1 MAKARYQPSLSD
13 YVDMVRRRFWVMVAI
28 FAVVAGSCLAVVVTL
43 DPIYQSTGVILV
55 ESQQIPAELVPTTV
69 TSFADERIQV
79 IRQRVMTRENLL
91 RIIERYD
98 LFSGR
103 SRAPSVTDQIALTRD
118 RVSVNVISSGGSGRN
133 RNAIAFSVSFE
144 DESPARAHRV
154 ANELV
159 TLFLQENVR
168 VRTERATE
176 TTEFLAREAEKLMVE
191 LEALEARVADYKQQ
205 HANALPEHLNLRLGM
220 LQRTEANLQ
229 GVEQALRAAIEQ
241 RRYYELELSGA
252 RMQGMNGHEGESRAA
267 KLARLQDQYQ
277 ELASRYTVQ
286 HPDRRALRQRIA
298 ALEDGENV
306 EDEIAQE
313 GDDLAHSLH
322 AAQIE
327 ARLEANE
334 RRIESLREQRRE
346 LEQRI
351 SELEERVVQTPQVE
365 RALFTLMRDHENA
378 RAKYEEI
385 RAKQVDAQIA
395 ESLEEQSRA
404 ERFTLLEPPILP
416 EAPVKPDRVRL
427 AILSMFLA
435 AGSAGGFGF
444 LLELINRRVRGPR
457 ALAVI
462 VRQQPLALLPYIET
476 TEEKRRRYTVLIAIG
491 AAAILLLGAAAVCVH
506 FFYTPLDMLYYR
518 LISRFG

>member
-205 HANALPEHLNLRLGM
+205 HANALPE
-220 LQRTEANLQ
+220 
-229 GVEQALRAAIEQ
+229 
-241 RRYYELELSGA
+241 
-252 RMQGMNGHEGESRAA
+252 
-267 KLARLQDQYQ
+267 
-277 ELASRYTVQ
+277 
-286 HPDRRALRQRIA
+286 
-298 ALEDGENV
+298 
-306 EDEIAQE
+306 
-313 GDDLAHSLH
+313 
-322 AAQIE
+322 
-327 ARLEANE
+327 
-334 RRIESLREQRRE
+334 
-346 LEQRI
+346 
-351 SELEERVVQTPQVE
+351 
-365 RALFTLMRDHENA
+365 
-378 RAKYEEI
+378 
-385 RAKQVDAQIA
+385 
-395 ESLEEQSRA
+395 
-404 ERFTLLEPPILP
+404 
-416 EAPVKPDRVRL
+416 
-427 AILSMFLA
+427 
-435 AGSAGGFGF
+435 
-444 LLELINRRVRGPR
+444 
-457 ALAVI
+457 
-462 VRQQPLALLPYIET
+462 
-476 TEEKRRRYTVLIAIG
+476 
-491 AAAILLLGAAAVCVH
+491 
-506 FFYTPLDMLYYR
+506 
-518 LISRFG
+518 

>member
-13 YVDMVRRRFWVMVAI
+13 YVDMVRRRFWIMVAI
-28 FAVVAGSCLAVVVTL
+28 FVVVAGSCLAVVVSL
-43 DPIYQSTGVILV
+43 DPVYRSTGIILV
-55 ESQQIPAELVPTTV
+55 ESQQIPTELVPTTV
-69 TSFADERIQV
+69 TSYADERIQV
-79 IRQRVMTRENLL
+79 IRQRVMTRETLL
-91 RIIERYD
+91 RIIERYG
-98 LFSGR
+98 LFSDR
-103 SRAPSVTDQIALTRD
+103 SRMPSVTDQIALTRD

-144 DESPARAHRV
+144 DESPARAYRV

-176 TTEFLAREAEKLMVE
+176 TTEFLAREAEKLMGE

-220 LQRTEANLQ
+220 LQRAEANLQ

-241 RRYYELELSGA
+241 RRYYELELSAA
-252 RMQGMNGHEGESRAA
+252 RTQEMNGHEGESRAA
-267 KLARLQDQYQ
+267 KLARLRDEYQ

-298 ALEDGENV
+298 ALEDGDDAG
-306 EDEIAQE
+306 DEIAHE
-313 GDDLAHSLH
+313 DDLTHGLH

-334 RRIESLREQRRE
+334 RRIASLQEQRSE

-365 RALFTLMRDHENA
+365 RALFTLMRDHDNA

-416 EAPVKPDRVRL
+416 EVPVKPDRVRL

-457 ALAVI
+457 ALALI

-476 TEEKRRRYTVLIAIG
+476 NEEKRRRYTLLIAIG
-491 AAAILLLGAAAVCVH
+491 VGLVLLLGVVAACIH
-506 FFYTPLDMLYYR
+506 LFHTPIDMLYYR